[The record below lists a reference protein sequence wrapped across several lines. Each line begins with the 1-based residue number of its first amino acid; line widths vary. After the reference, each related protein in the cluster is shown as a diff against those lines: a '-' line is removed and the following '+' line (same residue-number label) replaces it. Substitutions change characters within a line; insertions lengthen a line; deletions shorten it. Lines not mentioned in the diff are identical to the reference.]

1 MPCDMKSIEALH
13 AAASALAFAREN
25 NDDTCE
31 EWDDLNHALLQ
42 AMEDGEQPRWGF
54 KDGMLMRWSRLA
66 SGALEDHACTQ
77 PDFEAIVDAIHDIAS
92 GGVERTTGRWF
103 TVDEI
108 ARDVNRGWTT
118 AMVAI
123 GFLQQRGLVR
133 ANGTGRRLEVADAF
147 TPEAALAEFV
157 VAEMKAGSAEQPPVP
172 IPCDR
177 DGDGFTSAD

>member
-1 MPCDMKSIEALH
+1 MPRDLTSLDALVN
-13 AAASALAFAREN
+13 AACAIAFAREN
-25 NDDTCE
+25 DDDTCE
-31 EWDDLNHALLQ
+31 EWDDLNHALLV
-42 AMEDGEQPRWGF
+42 ALEGASENDPPRWGF
-54 KDGMLMRWSRLA
+54 KGGMLMRWSRLA

-157 VAEMKAGSAEQPPVP
+157 VAEMKAGSAA
-172 IPCDR
+172 R
-177 DGDGFTSAD
+177 